1 MYPRLLDGSD
11 SNEASLDG
19 LEGGAVAQRPRPDLA
34 THDYVVRLPIEI
46 AVKELAGHLG
56 RKLTAYIAGVKDVRS
71 VDEWAAGRRVP
82 NDPLPQR
89 LKFALEI
96 AKLIAEHDDD
106 QVAQSWFQG
115 LNPQL
120 EDRSPAR
127 LLREEPLDEVGPAIR
142 QATLAFLV
150 GA

>member
-1 MYPRLLDGSD
+1 MKS
-11 SNEASLDG
+11 
-19 LEGGAVAQRPRPDLA
+19 VPRPDLA
-34 THDYVVRLPIEI
+34 THDYVVRLPIDV

-71 VDEWAAGRRVP
+71 VDDWASGARSP

-96 AKLIAEHDDD
+96 AKLIAEHDDA

-120 EDRSPAR
+120 DDRSPAR
-127 LLREEPLDEVGPAIR
+127 LLRDEDLEEVGPAIR